1 MLFRFATRGCSAR
14 SGLTAVARLAAG
26 AVAIALAVGTLMPGT
41 TAAQEPDPAET
52 EAQRDDVRARQAEVV
67 VEVDALEAQHADVR
81 ALLAEIERNV
91 ATQQSELR
99 QAEQT
104 QARAD
109 ADLAAATQAVA
120 DAERRIVELEGKA
133 DQLVVDSF
141 VNPPSDAALEPL
153 RAGSLTEAAVM
164 QAVLEMQG
172 DNDARVLDQLAAA
185 QDALEAELA
194 GQLADVEAALAQ
206 QREVAADV
214 EERLNAK
221 LAEAESLK
229 TLDAALSQQLAR
241 EQAELAAQL
250 AAAQAAAAAPPPDDV
265 APAEIAPAPGG
276 LATVTCPAGGSITVA
291 GSISQRLQAL
301 LDAAAADGVMLCG
314 GGYRSPDEQIQ
325 LRMEHCG
332 TSNYAIYE
340 MPASQ
345 CDPPTAKPGTSL
357 HEQGLAVDFTCNGGG
372 TVSYGDECW
381 IWLEANAADY
391 GLYNLPSEP
400 WHWSVDGS

>member
-1 MLFRFATRGCSAR
+1 MA
-14 SGLTAVARLAAG
+14 TAVALALG
-26 AVAIALAVGTLMPGT
+26 ALAPVSA
-41 TAAQEPDPAET
+41 AAQEPDPAET

-67 VEVDALEAQHADVR
+67 VEVDALEAQHAEVR
-81 ALLAEIERNV
+81 ALLAEVERNV
-91 ATQQSELR
+91 AAQQSELR
-99 QAEQT
+99 QAERT
-104 QARAD
+104 QAQAE

-120 DAERRIVELEGKA
+120 DTEQRIVGLEAKA

-141 VNPPSDAALEPL
+141 LNPPSDAALEPL

-172 DNDARVLDQLAAA
+172 DNDARVLDQLAEA
-185 QDALEAELA
+185 QDALEAEQADQEAAAAEAAQARQAA
-194 GQLADVEAALAQ
+194 GQELADVEAALAQ
-206 QREVAADV
+206 QQAVAADV

-229 TLDAALSQQLAR
+229 TLDAELSQQLAR

-250 AAAQAAAAAPPPDDV
+250 AAAQAAAAATPPDSV

-291 GSISQRLQAL
+291 GSISQSLQAL

-372 TVSYGDECW
+372 TVSSGDECW
-381 IWLEANAADY
+381 VWLEANAADY

>member
-1 MLFRFATRGCSAR
+1 
-14 SGLTAVARLAAG
+14 
-26 AVAIALAVGTLMPGT
+26 MPST
-41 TAAQEPDPAET
+41 SAAQEGDPAET

-67 VEVDALEAQHADVR
+67 IEVDALEAQDAEVR
-81 ALLAEIERNV
+81 AQLTAIERNV
-91 ATQQSELR
+91 AVQQSELR

-109 ADLAAATQAVA
+109 ADLAAAIQAVA
-120 DAERRIVELEGKA
+120 DAEQRIVELDRKA

-153 RAGSLTEAAVM
+153 RAGSLVEAAVM
-164 QAVLEMQG
+164 QAVLDMQG
-172 DNDARVLDQLAAA
+172 ENDARVLDQLAEAH
-185 QDALEAELA
+185 DALEAEQA
-194 GQLADVEAALAQ
+194 DQEAAAADAAQARQAAAQELADVEAALAQ
-206 QREVAADV
+206 QQAFAADV
-214 EERLNAK
+214 EDRLNAK

-229 TLDAALSQQLAR
+229 ALDAALSQQIAR

-250 AAAQAAAAAPPPDDV
+250 AAAQEAAAAAPTTDV

-291 GSISQRLQAL
+291 GSISGSLQAL
-301 LDAAAADGVMLCG
+301 LDAAAADGVTLCG
-314 GGYRSPDEQIQ
+314 GGYRSPDAQIQ

-345 CDPPTAKPGTSL
+345 CSPPTARPGSSL

-372 TVSYGDECW
+372 TVDSGDECW
-381 IWLEANAADY
+381 TWLEANAADY